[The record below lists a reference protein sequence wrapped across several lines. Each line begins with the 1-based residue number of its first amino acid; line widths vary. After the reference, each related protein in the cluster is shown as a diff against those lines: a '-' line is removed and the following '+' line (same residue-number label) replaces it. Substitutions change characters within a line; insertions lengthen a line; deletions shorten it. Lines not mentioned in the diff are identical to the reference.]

1 MKISLFGI
9 LDDVCKQE
17 KNTGVTYAERVIKQW
32 TGAEDANGPLFEK
45 PKFGA
50 ESFGVVHFA
59 GPVVYG
65 TTEVDKGKFLPPS
78 QWARNNVD
86 PTCPQIDSFLTKN
99 KDKVPQSL
107 LDFFSE
113 KAQNEYYQYIT
124 APDRAGTLAGN
135 PKGGAKA
142 AKTIVSKF
150 NVEIESFFK
159 TLLTGANPKFIR
171 CINPRPKGIPAPPS
185 MGERFNLQRVLT
197 QLRYTGILDT
207 VRVRASGYII
217 RKKYEEFAHGFVYPC
232 NMLPEGN
239 ALQGD
244 MDDGVFAEKLQAD
257 PDLSKECIRLLFG
270 MPEYAI
276 PKDEV
281 LEGKTMI
288 FVKKMT
294 TLAKLNKAKEDM
306 MVEIVKREMGKMH
319 MTALALKWLHS
330 TNNPCS
336 LKNRLHAQGVIRKHW
351 RSYRVFRKFKD
362 IWVEYKTFGKIKP
375 IAEGYAL
382 GFQQRKRFAPRKAQ
396 AIEDGLFEA
405 GGSSLVKRK
414 KKKPSKA
421 AAPVDFT
428 KFAEVA
434 AANQTPE
441 QKAANA
447 KKEAA
452 HAAAVEQAEA
462 EGRPPPPPPKVD
474 AAAREVPPGTTTV
487 EAKSHGV
494 GK

>member
-1 MKISLFGI
+1 
-9 LDDVCKQE
+9 
-17 KNTGVTYAERVIKQW
+17 
-32 TGAEDANGPLFEK
+32 
-45 PKFGA
+45 
-50 ESFGVVHFA
+50 
-59 GPVVYG
+59 
-65 TTEVDKGKFLPPS
+65 
-78 QWARNNVD
+78 
-86 PTCPQIDSFLTKN
+86 
-99 KDKVPQSL
+99 
-107 LDFFSE
+107 
-113 KAQNEYYQYIT
+113 
-124 APDRAGTLAGN
+124 
-135 PKGGAKA
+135 
-142 AKTIVSKF
+142 
-150 NVEIESFFK
+150 
-159 TLLTGANPKFIR
+159 
-171 CINPRPKGIPAPPS
+171 
-185 MGERFNLQRVLT
+185 
-197 QLRYTGILDT
+197 
-207 VRVRASGYII
+207 
-217 RKKYEEFAHGFVYPC
+217 
-232 NMLPEGN
+232 
-239 ALQGD
+239 
-244 MDDGVFAEKLQAD
+244 
-257 PDLSKECIRLLFG
+257 
-270 MPEYAI
+270 
-276 PKDEV
+276 
-281 LEGKTMI
+281 MI

-462 EGRPPPPPPKVD
+462 EGRPPPPPPKVTCSLGPRLP
-474 AAAREVPPGTTTV
+474 AGALTSAVAARRSSHRRPSALRWAPGKRPPPRLLRGPTILPRSRCAPRTSSV
-487 EAKSHGV
+487 VACSSSS
-494 GK
+494 